1 MIFWQNKDGDIIL
14 KIGLLLCANLE
25 KAQYLYKYVE
35 LLDSMKCDYD
45 VIYWNRNLSD
55 YSIQCSGSFISFDEK
70 MDSFKHLIWKTTGYI
85 RFSRFVHIIIKK
97 NQYDKLILFTTPTAV
112 SVLDLCF
119 GKYKGKY
126 LFDYRD
132 LTKEYFKPYMKLVQ
146 KVACLAEVFV
156 TSSPGYLQ
164 NFELEKIKKW
174 VLCHNTYK
182 DISYKKTLKL
192 STERPILISYWGAVR
207 QVEYNKKV
215 CELFGN
221 DKRFKF
227 VYHGEGAYDELSQFC
242 KEKGIENIHFTGRY
256 LLKEIEKFAAETDI
270 LFNAYDTDFVTT
282 PSLAVKVYDSMVYQL
297 PLIVSKDT
305 YMESY
310 LQDYEHVFSFSLNN
324 KSVLDELFEWYTNLD
339 KDKTIHSFEKLH
351 SKISEDEMIFK
362 KSLEGFVDYEACN

>member
-1 MIFWQNKDGDIIL
+1 MIFCLNKGWRIL

-45 VIYWNRNLSD
+45 VIYWNRNLSN
-55 YSIQCSGSFISFDEK
+55 YKIQCRGRFIPFDK
-70 MDSFKHLIWKTTGYI
+70 KVDSFKPLIWKTTGYI
-85 RFSRFVHIIIKK
+85 RFIKFLHIIVNK

-112 SVLDLCF
+112 SILDLCF

-146 KVACLAEVFV
+146 KIAYFAEVFV

-182 DISYKKTLKL
+182 DISYKKTFKL
-192 STERPILISYWGAVR
+192 STERPILISYWGAIR

-221 DKRFKF
+221 DKRFEF
-227 VYHGEGAYDELSQFC
+227 VYHGEGACDELSRFC

-256 LLKEIEKFAAETDI
+256 LLDEIKRFAAETDI

-282 PSLAVKVYDSMVYQL
+282 PSLAVKIYDSMVYQL

-310 LQDYEHVFSFSLNN
+310 LHNYEHVFSFSLNN
-324 KSVLDELFEWYTNLD
+324 KSVLDELFEWYTNLNTD
-339 KDKTIHSFEKLH
+339 KIAHSFETLH
-351 SKISEDEMIFK
+351 AKIIEDEIVFK
-362 KSLEGFVDYEACN
+362 KSLEGFVNHEACN